1 MATRALLKN
10 DVSIEEWLAATT
22 LRNKETQYSE
32 KYSFLRLNPVTYKKK
47 CCTRRNNYF
56 GPQSFLMSCYFTK
69 IFVYL
74 SVISVVCYF
83 NVN

>member
-47 CCTRRNNYF
+47 MLYEKEQLLWTTVFSYELLF
-56 GPQSFLMSCYFTK
+56 H
-69 IFVYL
+69 
-74 SVISVVCYF
+74 
-83 NVN
+83 